1 MASRKRYAKYI
12 KNIKTLPDFGW
23 TEKHLA
29 PKPGLILYQ
38 TIYELNGC
46 TLRLNHG
53 VFSVEKNGEVRKF
66 HTTDNK
72 TFAQFYQEMT
82 DYALGIED

>member
-1 MASRKRYAKYI
+1 MASHYYASVRK
-12 KNIKTLPDFGW
+12 IKTLPDFGW

-29 PKPGLILYQ
+29 PKPGSILYQ

-53 VFSVEKNGEVRKF
+53 VFSVEKNGEVREF
-66 HTTDNK
+66 RTTDDK
-72 TFAQFYQEMT
+72 RLVQVYQEMT
-82 DYALGIED
+82 DYAQKKDD